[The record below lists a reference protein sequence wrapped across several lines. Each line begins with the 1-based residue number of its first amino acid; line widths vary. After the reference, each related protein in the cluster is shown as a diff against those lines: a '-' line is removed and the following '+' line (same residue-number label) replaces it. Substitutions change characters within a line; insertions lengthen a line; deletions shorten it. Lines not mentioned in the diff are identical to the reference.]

1 MSTVDKTVDRIYNY
15 FLHLSP
21 MKILLF
27 GYCTIIALGTLLL
40 SLPIA
45 VKTPGSENLLTSFFT
60 ATSATCVTGL
70 IQFDTYTHW
79 SFFGQVVIL
88 CLIQIGGIGFM
99 TLCISIMTITK
110 RKIGLVSRSL
120 MQNSVSAPQIGGIVK
135 MTKFIL
141 LGTIIVETA
150 GAVLLAFQ
158 FCPQYG
164 WEQGLWFS
172 VFHSISA
179 FCNAGFDLMGSQ
191 AAFSSLTAE
200 VGNWY
205 INIIIMLLIVIG
217 GLGFFV
223 WHDMLTTKFHF
234 HNMRLHTKL
243 VLFFTVSLIFG
254 GALLLFL
261 CENGTASYENLNY
274 SERIAASLFQSVSS
288 RTAGFNTVDLA
299 ALTESGRFI
308 ILVLMMIGGSPGST
322 AGGIKTT
329 TFAVLLLSVITT
341 FKNRKSTE
349 VFGRRLE
356 DHVTRKV
363 LCIFTLYLSL
373 SLTVGAIISRVENA
387 DFLNSLFESVSAI
400 ATVGLS
406 TGMTPNLSPLS
417 HMLLAFLMIFGR
429 VGSLTMLLAFATG
442 KKHVPSALPAE
453 KIQIG

>member
-1 MSTVDKTVDRIYNY
+1 MSAANKLYNY

-21 MKILLF
+21 MKILLL
-27 GYCTIIALGTLLL
+27 GYCIIIALGTFFL
-40 SLPIA
+40 SLPAA
-45 VKTPGSENLLTSFFT
+45 VRAPGTENLLTSFFT

-79 SFFGQVVIL
+79 SFFGQVVII
-88 CLIQIGGIGFM
+88 CLIQIGGMGFM
-99 TLCISIMTITK
+99 TLCIAIMTVTK

-141 LGTIIVETA
+141 FGTIIVESA
-150 GAVLLAFQ
+150 GAILLAFH
-158 FCPQYG
+158 FCPEYG
-164 WEQGLWFS
+164 FRQGMWFS

-191 AAFSSLTAE
+191 APFSSLTAE

-205 INIIIMLLIVIG
+205 VNLIIMFLIIIG

-223 WHDMLTTKFHF
+223 WQDVIATKFRF

-243 VLFFTVSLIFG
+243 VLFMTVSLVFG

-274 SERIAASLFQSVSS
+274 SERIAASMFQSVSA

-308 ILVLMMIGGSPGST
+308 ILIQMMIGGSPGST

-356 DHVTRKV
+356 DHVSRKV
-363 LCIFTLYLSL
+363 LCVFTLYLSF
-373 SLTVGAIISRVENA
+373 SCVVGAIISRVENA
-387 DFLNSLFESVSAI
+387 DFLNSLFEAVSAI

-406 TGMTPNLSPLS
+406 TGMTPTLSPLS
-417 HMLLAFLMIFGR
+417 HILLAFLMLFGR

-442 KKHVPSALPAE
+442 KKHIPSALPAE